1 MAARTSQTWSGN
13 PPRWRPLLSSHVSL
27 AQLFHLDLARD
38 TGGLGMP
45 GEDPLGE
52 IPVSHIIL
60 ATATQHSGRML
71 PTPGKEAGRRVAN
84 QMSRISLQ
92 GLT

>member
-1 MAARTSQTWSGN
+1 MAARPSQTWSGN
-13 PPRWRPLLSSHVSL
+13 PPCWRPLLSSHESL
-27 AQLFHLDLARD
+27 AQVFYLDLARD

-45 GEDPLGE
+45 GEDPLAE

-60 ATATQHSGRML
+60 ATATQHGGSTL
-71 PTPGKEAGRRVAN
+71 PTPGKEAEGRVAN
-84 QMSRISLQ
+84 QMNRISLQ